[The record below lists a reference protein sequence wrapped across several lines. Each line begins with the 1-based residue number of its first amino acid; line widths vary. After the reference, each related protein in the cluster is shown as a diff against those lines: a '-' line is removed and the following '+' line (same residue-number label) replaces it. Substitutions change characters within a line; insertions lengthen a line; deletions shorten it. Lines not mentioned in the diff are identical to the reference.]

1 MEDEKAIQKSISL
14 REREWEKIRQI
25 GFYTKDRNRNQTL
38 QRLIRIGIKMEEE
51 KLKNEIKI

>member
-1 MEDEKAIQKSISL
+1 MDNKIIRRNIGLEES
-14 REREWEKIRQI
+14 EWEKIRQI